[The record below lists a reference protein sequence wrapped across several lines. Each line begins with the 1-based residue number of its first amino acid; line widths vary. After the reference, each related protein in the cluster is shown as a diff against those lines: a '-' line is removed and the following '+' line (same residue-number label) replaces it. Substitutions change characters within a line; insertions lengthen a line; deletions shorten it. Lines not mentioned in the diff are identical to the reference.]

1 MILVVGGAYQ
11 GKMDY
16 VKAHYPEDY
25 LLVPNYHLEIKKQ
38 LEEGQDPM
46 EEAKRFVSCSSL
58 LKLLDSDK
66 RDIIIVCD
74 EVGSGVVPMEAFD
87 RQYRE
92 MTGRVCCY
100 FAQEATEVVRV
111 IAGIGTK
118 IKAVS

>member
-16 VKAHYPEDY
+16 VKTHYPEDY

-38 LEEGQDPM
+38 LEQGKDPM
-46 EEAKRFVSCSSL
+46 EEAKRFVLDSSRL
-58 LKLLDSDK
+58 NSDK
-66 RDIIIVCD
+66 RDMIIVCD

-100 FAQEATEVVRV
+100 FAREATEVVRV

-118 IKAVS
+118 IKVVS

>member
-11 GKMDY
+11 GKMEY
-16 VKAHYPEDY
+16 VKNHYPEDY

-46 EEAKRFVSCSSL
+46 EEAKRYVLGSSL
-58 LKLLDSDK
+58 MESEK
-66 RDIIIVCD
+66 REIIIVCD
-74 EVGSGVVPMEAFD
+74 EVGSGVVPMEAFE

-100 FAQEATEVVRV
+100 FAQEAKEVVRV

-118 IKAVS
+118 IKAV